1 MNVVEFEA
9 IPAPTTTFAGGL
21 KEVRNQLGN
30 VKGGQVLAFVLD
42 TASEGEAKA
51 IEQVISRIIRLT
63 QNTLTA
69 RSNETLS
76 SLVETLLP
84 KDMPSPALLKEAKM
98 MLRAKEAVLSG
109 ADWLTAAQ
117 VASIAGLSEKNPSA
131 QLHKWKRD
139 GAIFAIRRNAVDYF
153 PGYALDP
160 ANEYRPYRPLK
171 KVLQQFGE
179 SKDGWGLAYWF
190 QSVNSFLGGK
200 RPMEMLAKNPDAVV
214 AAAAD
219 EAIGVAHA

>member
-1 MNVVEFEA
+1 MTTIEFEPISA
-9 IPAPTTTFAGGL
+9 PIPTFAGGL
-21 KEVRNQLGN
+21 KEVRDQLGK
-30 VKGGQVLAFVLD
+30 VKGDQVVAFVLD
-42 TASEGEAKA
+42 GASESDARA

-63 QNTLTA
+63 QNTLTT

-84 KDMPSPALLKEAKM
+84 KDMPSPALLKEARM

-131 QLHKWKRD
+131 QLHKWKRY
-139 GAIFAIRRNAVDYF
+139 GAIFAIRRNGLDYF
-153 PGYALDP
+153 PGYALDA
-160 ANEYRPYRPLK
+160 ANEYRPHRALK
-171 KVLQQFGE
+171 QVLAQFGDA
-179 SKDGWGLAYWF
+179 KDGWGLAYWF
-190 QSVNSFLGGK
+190 QSVNSFLGGQ
-200 RPMEMLAKNPDAVV
+200 RPMDMLAKKPDAVI

-219 EAIGVAHA
+219 EAMGIVHA

>member
-1 MNVVEFEA
+1 MNAIEFEPISA
-9 IPAPTTTFAGGL
+9 PIPTFAGGL
-21 KEVRNQLGN
+21 KEVRDQLSN
-30 VKGGQVLAFVLD
+30 VKGGQVVAFVLD
-42 TASEGEAKA
+42 GSSEGEAKA
-51 IEQVISRIIRLT
+51 IEQVIARIIHLT
-63 QNTLTA
+63 QDTLTT
-69 RSNETLS
+69 RSNETLT

-84 KDMPSPALLKEAKM
+84 KEMPTPTLLKEARM

-139 GAIFAIRRNAVDYF
+139 GAIFAIRRNGVDYF

-160 ANEYRPYRPLK
+160 AIEYRPYRALK
-171 KVLQQFGE
+171 QVLKQFGE

-190 QSVNSFLGGK
+190 QSVNGFLGGK
-200 RPMEMLAKNPDAVV
+200 QPMVMLAKNPDAVV

-219 EAIGVAHA
+219 EAMGVAHA

>member
-1 MNVVEFEA
+1 MNAIEVEA
-9 IPAPTTTFAGGL
+9 IPAPISTFAGGL
-21 KEVRNQLGN
+21 KEVCDQLVN
-30 VKGGQVLAFVLD
+30 VKGGQVVAFVLKG
-42 TASEGEAKA
+42 ANEGDARA
-51 IEQVISRIIRLT
+51 IEQVIARIIRLT
-63 QNTLTA
+63 QDTLAT
-69 RSNETLS
+69 RSDETLS

-84 KDMPSPALLKEAKM
+84 KEMPSPALLKEAKM
-98 MLRAKEAVLSG
+98 MLRAKESVLRG

-139 GAIFAIRRNAVDYF
+139 GAIFAIRRNGVDYF
-153 PGYALDP
+153 PGYVLDP
-160 ANEYRPYRPLK
+160 ARQYRPYRALK
-171 KVLQQFGE
+171 QVLEQLKE

-200 RPMEMLAKNPDAVV
+200 RPMDMLAKNPDAVV

-219 EAIGVAHA
+219 EAMGIVHA

>member
-1 MNVVEFEA
+1 MSTIESEPM
-9 IPAPTTTFAGGL
+9 PAPILTLAGGV
-21 KEVRNQLGN
+21 KEVRDQLSN
-30 VKGGQVLAFVLD
+30 VKDGQVLAFVLD
-42 TASEGEAKA
+42 GASESEAKA

-63 QNTLTA
+63 QNTLTT

-84 KDMPSPALLKEAKM
+84 KDMPSPALLKEARM

-117 VASIAGLSEKNPSA
+117 VASIAGLSEKNPSE

-139 GAIFAIRRNAVDYF
+139 GAIFAIRRNGLDYF
-153 PGYALDP
+153 PGYALDA
-160 ANEYRPYRPLK
+160 ANEYRPHRALK
-171 KVLQQFGE
+171 QVLAQFGDA
-179 SKDGWGLAYWF
+179 KDGWGLAYWF
-190 QSVNSFLGGK
+190 QSVNSFLGGQ
-200 RPMEMLAKNPDAVV
+200 RPMDMLTKNPDAVL

-219 EAIGVAHA
+219 QAMGIVHA